1 MNVNGLLNLRPTT
14 LLLKNTYSVSI
25 HVINKRKD
33 IIDDYKI
40 YKKRKN
46 TLGTK
51 YAMIFSLASDRAW
64 ACFVIVMTKDNR
76 GDCDMRCL
84 QKLL

>member
-33 IIDDYKI
+33 IIDDYK
-40 YKKRKN
+40 KRKH

-64 ACFVIVMTKDNR
+64 ARFVIVMTKDNR